1 MEISDVD
8 LNSEDFKEILK
19 LYLVESQPYKGFSDD
34 YSNMYKDDRVK
45 NFIKSDLSRS
55 DFSTSFVSKREGPL
69 FFLFCKKD
77 ITKNSLQIIFPFP
90 NTKLVNITS
99 FTRWPF
105 AFCHLMLDQLERSGL
120 DRAYGTIER
129 KNKKS
134 NYEKALI
141 RFGHK
146 MFEIQDIEG
155 ERFKKVVIKK
165 ENLIE
170 AHKKLSRLYKKYEK

>member
-1 MEISDVD
+1 
-8 LNSEDFKEILK
+8 
-19 LYLVESQPYKGFSDD
+19 
-34 YSNMYKDDRVK
+34 
-45 NFIKSDLSRS
+45 
-55 DFSTSFVSKREGPL
+55 
-69 FFLFCKKD
+69 
-77 ITKNSLQIIFPFP
+77 
-90 NTKLVNITS
+90 
-99 FTRWPF
+99 
-105 AFCHLMLDQLERSGL
+105 MLDQLERSGL

-165 ENLIE
+165 ENLIK

>member
-1 MEISDVD
+1 MKINKVD
-8 LNSEDFKEILK
+8 FQDKKFKETLK
-19 LYLVESQPYKGFSDD
+19 SYLLESQPYEGYSSDFSNI
-34 YSNMYKDDRVK
+34 YINDRVE
-45 NFIKSDLSRS
+45 NFIKSDLLNS
-55 DFSTSFVSKREGPL
+55 DFSTSFVSGKGVSL

-77 ITKNSLQIIFPFP
+77 TLKNSLQIIFPFP
-90 NTKLVNITS
+90 NIEALNYNSWST
-99 FTRWPF
+99 WPF
-105 AFCHLMLDQLERSGL
+105 AFCHLMLDQLESSGL

-165 ENLIE
+165 ENLIK
-170 AHKKLSRLYKKYEK
+170 AHKKLSRLYKEK

>member
-1 MEISDVD
+1 MKINKVD
-8 LNSEDFKEILK
+8 FQDKKFKETLK
-19 LYLVESQPYKGFSDD
+19 SYLLESQPYEGYSSDFSNI
-34 YSNMYKDDRVK
+34 YINDRVE

-55 DFSTSFVSKREGPL
+55 DFSSSFVSNKGDSL

-77 ITKNSLQIIFPFP
+77 IQNNSLQIIFPFP

-105 AFCHLMLDQLERSGL
+105 AFCHLMLDQLERAGL

-146 MFEIQDIEG
+146 MFEIQDEEG
-155 ERFKKVVIKK
+155 QRFKKVVIKK
-165 ENLIE
+165 ENLIK
-170 AHKKLSRLYKKYEK
+170 AHKKLSRLYKKYER